1 MDASETEKLLLLLEQ
16 CFPNGFSSKNKN
28 KRLAVSLVLEPYSY
42 ATAKKAVL
50 EYVRTRPEFVP
61 TPPELAEICN
71 RYEPLEAAAPAEE
84 AVPEVVYTPQ
94 EIARLYRTA
103 VRLGLDLTQEH
114 KKWLK
119 EMAVKFSVAEIQK

>member
-1 MDASETEKLLLLLEQ
+1 MDSAETEKLLLLLEQ

-61 TPPELAEICN
+61 TPPELAAICN
-71 RYEPLEAAAPAEE
+71 RIEPLKAATAAEE
-84 AVPEVVYTPQ
+84 PVQEIVDTPQ
-94 EIARLYRTA
+94 DIGKLYRMA
-103 VRLGLDLTQEH
+103 VRYGLDVGGKH
-114 KKWLK
+114 RWLK
-119 EMAVKFSVAEIQK
+119 QKAEELGVAEIQK

>member
-1 MDASETEKLLLLLEQ
+1 MDASETDKLLLLLEQ

-28 KRLAVSLVLEPYSY
+28 KRAAVSLVLEPYSY

-61 TPPELAEICN
+61 TPPELAAICN
-71 RYEPLEAAAPAEE
+71 RFEPIDHSAAAAE
-84 AVPEVVYTPQ
+84 PEQEIVHTPQ
-94 EIARLYRTA
+94 EIQGLYRIA
-103 VRLGLDLTQEH
+103 VLLGVDLNGEH

-119 EMAVKFSVAEIQK
+119 EKAEETGVAEI